1 MHKKAISSIFVL
13 CLLAFGPA
21 PAAAGVPDWLRN
33 LAQQSAR
40 QYADDVNAVILLD
53 EGETTVKDNGEIIT
67 HQKIA
72 YRILRPEGKSY
83 AGLGLPFDN
92 ETRITFLRGWS
103 IGRTL
108 WNKPPASPTTSS
120 IPMTGGRTRR
130 SSTCGATSTTG
141 RSSWSAGRTRRR
153 CSRRRSCHAR
163 IPRRSHSGES
173 SSAAISRGE
182 S

>member
-1 MHKKAISSIFVL
+1 MNSRQSCGREFPMHKKAISSIFVL

-92 ETRITFLRGWS
+92 ET
-103 IGRTL
+103 
-108 WNKPPASPTTSS
+108 
-120 IPMTGGRTRR
+120 
-130 SSTCGATSTTG
+130 
-141 RSSWSAGRTRRR
+141 
-153 CSRRRSCHAR
+153 
-163 IPRRSHSGES
+163 
-173 SSAAISRGE
+173 
-182 S
+182 